1 MAPPTQAATVLPA
14 PSRRRTA
21 RPAARPRPVRRRTG
35 TERSIAGR
43 SVRVAQA
50 VARLPESGAVRGLS
64 RTRFWIA
71 VIAVLLTGLVAVN
84 LVAVSF
90 GTEASR
96 NLTQIQ
102 ALERENAILES
113 TGIAAISIPHVQEGA
128 KELGM
133 VSPDPTT
140 VRFVE
145 HSPSHV
151 AAAAQRL
158 AAEGG

>member
-14 PSRRRTA
+14 PSRRRP
-21 RPAARPRPVRRRTG
+21 RPAARPRPVRRRQG
-35 TERSIAGR
+35 TERGIAGR
-43 SVRVAQA
+43 SARVAQA
-50 VARLPESGAVRGLS
+50 VVRLPDSGAVRGLS
-64 RTRFWIA
+64 RTRTWIV
-71 VIAVLLTGLVAVN
+71 VIAILLTGLVAVN

-113 TGIAAISIPHVQEGA
+113 TGTVAVSIPHVQEGA
-128 KELGM
+128 TELGM
-133 VSPDPTT
+133 VSPDPMT

-145 HSPSHV
+145 HSPSDI

>member
-14 PSRRRTA
+14 PSRRRRS
-21 RPAARPRPVRRRTG
+21 RPAARPHPVRRPQR

-43 SVRVAQA
+43 SARVAQA
-50 VARLPESGAVRGLS
+50 VVRLPDSGAVRGLS
-64 RTRFWIA
+64 RTRTWIV
-71 VIAVLLTGLVAVN
+71 VIAILLTGLVAVN

-113 TGIAAISIPHVQEGA
+113 TGTVAVSIPHVQEGA
-128 KELGM
+128 TEIGM
-133 VSPDPTT
+133 VSPDPMT

-145 HSPSHV
+145 HSPSDI

>member
-1 MAPPTQAATVLPA
+1 MAPPTQAASVLPA
-14 PSRRRTA
+14 PSRHR
-21 RPAARPRPVRRRTG
+21 RPRPSTRPRPARHVVRRRK
-35 TERSIAGR
+35 AFAAR
-43 SVRVAQA
+43 SVG
-50 VARLPESGAVRGLS
+50 VARVVRNLPDSGAVRGLS
-64 RTRFWIA
+64 RTRSWIA

-96 NLTQIQ
+96 NLTEIQ
-102 ALERENAILES
+102 ALERQNAILES
-113 TGIAAISIPHVQEGA
+113 TGTAAVSIPHVREGA
-128 KELGM
+128 SELGM

-145 HSPSHV
+145 HSPSDV